1 MNARKPYLR
10 SMDGWWRKNPYYVR
24 YMIMETTSVM
34 VAVYAVI
41 LLVGLWRL
49 SQGPAA
55 YDAWLSALRHPWSI
69 LLHCVLLLAVSYHA
83 YTWWK
88 VLPKTLPLL
97 HVGGKPVSGL
107 VLSAAGW
114 AAAIA
119 ASAAVYAIAR
129 WW

>member
-10 SMDGWWRKNPYYVR
+10 SMNGWWRKNPYYVR

-55 YDAWLSALRHPWSI
+55 YDAWLGALRHPWSI
-69 LLHCVLLLAVSYHA
+69 LLHCVLLLAVGYHA

-97 HVGGKPVSGL
+97 HVGGKPVPGL

-114 AAAIA
+114 AATIA